1 MAFKNYI
8 LSLIIFINSS
18 VCLSQNSKLDSLVN
32 SLNSVNIPKDKVS
45 TLLSIANELYYSN
58 PDSSNYYVSLAK
70 DLSITHKLTLEY
82 AQSLHAESRY
92 ILLKGDIK
100 KTLENLNA
108 AISIFEKEKYLVGL
122 AKCYSLKSIAVGR
135 LSQHEEQRDLLI
147 KAEKIYLNLNDKKGL
162 TNIYINLSNAY
173 RDLKKYDSA
182 LFVLRKISDL
192 NLKLTNSLFHINISY
207 GSIYFE
213 QRNIPLAITHL
224 QKSIEVAH
232 QYKMIDSEITGLTR
246 LAECYLTQNNLP
258 EAAKYYQEALVLAQS
273 NKLLVEEADALQG
286 IVALYEKQGNF
297 VSAFNSLKQ
306 LKTIEDSI
314 LNIEKIKSINEI
326 ENKLKLSEK
335 EKVIAKQNLAIE
347 TGKVE
352 AANYKNNLLIVIS
365 ILCLAV
371 LGFISLVFYNRKTN
385 RLYSLIQLQK
395 KEVEKQK
402 EIIEIRNKDV
412 MDSIHYAK
420 YIQGSMLPSQ
430 KTFNANFKENFIFYK
445 PKDVVAGDFYW
456 TETINRNQAIA
467 VCDCTGHGV
476 PGAMVSIVACNAL
489 NRAIKEF
496 KLSNPAQIFDKVNE
510 LMQETFS
517 KSDYEVNDGMDA
529 VLCVIDDE
537 NKKLHIACANNP
549 VWLVSPPSIKTNLW
563 EQPWQLAQINP
574 DKKPIGRHT
583 ENTNSFQLKSI
594 SFENSEMLYLFTDGF
609 ADQFGGPKGKKF
621 KYKQLQD
628 LFIKIAALPAN
639 EQKEQINETLTKWQ
653 GELEQVDD
661 ILIVGIRL

>member
-1 MAFKNYI
+1 MAFKYFI
-8 LSLIIFINSS
+8 LSLIILVNVT
-18 VCLSQNSKLDSLVN
+18 VCVSQNSKVDSLVN
-32 SLNSVNIPKDKVS
+32 SLKSLTVHKDRVS
-45 TLLSIANELYYSN
+45 TLLVIANELYYSN
-58 PDSSNYYVSLAK
+58 PDSSNHYVSLAK
-70 DLSITHKLTLEY
+70 DLSLKHKLTVEY
-82 AQSLHAESRY
+82 ARCLHAEGKY

-100 KTLENLNA
+100 KTLENLNE
-108 AISIFEKEKYLVGL
+108 AINIFRKEKELTGL

-135 LSQHEEQRDLLI
+135 LNQHEEQKNLLL
-147 KAEKIYLNLNDKKGL
+147 KAEKIYLELNDKKGL
-162 TNIYINLSNAY
+162 SNIYINLSNAF

-182 LFVLRKISDL
+182 LFVLGKINDL
-192 NLKLTNSLFHINISY
+192 NLKLTNSQFHVDISY
-207 GSIYFE
+207 GSIYLE
-213 QRNIPLAITHL
+213 QHNIPLAIVHF
-224 QKSIEVAH
+224 KKCIEVAH
-232 QYKMIDSEITGLTR
+232 QFKMIDSEITGLTR
-246 LAECYLTQNNLP
+246 LAECYLTQNNLS
-258 EAAKYYQEALVLAQS
+258 EAAKYYQEALTLAQS

-286 IVALYEKQGNF
+286 IVSLYEKQGNF
-297 VSAFNSLKQ
+297 VSAYNSLKH

-314 LNIEKIKSINEI
+314 LNIEKIKSINEV

-335 EKVIAKQNLAIE
+335 EKVIAEQKLAIE

-352 AANYKNNLLIVIS
+352 AANYKNNLLIAIG

-371 LGFISLVFYNRKTN
+371 MGFISLVFYNRKTK
-385 RLYSLIQLQK
+385 RLYSLIQFQK

-402 EIIEIRNKDV
+402 EIIETKNKDV

-430 KTFNANFKENFIFYK
+430 KMVNANFKENFIFYK

-456 TETINRNQAIA
+456 TETIDKNQAIA

-476 PGAMVSIVACNAL
+476 PGAMVSIVAGNAL

-496 KLSNPAQIFDKVNE
+496 KLTDPAHIFDKVNE

-529 VLCVIDDE
+529 VLCVIGNE
-537 NKKLHIACANNP
+537 NKKLNIACANNP

-563 EQPWQLAQINP
+563 EQPWQLSQINP

-583 ENTNSFQLKSI
+583 ENTDNFQLKSI
-594 SFENSEMLYLFTDGF
+594 SFEHGEMLYLFTDGF

-628 LFIKIAALPAN
+628 LFIKIAAMPAN
-639 EQKEQINETLTKWQ
+639 EQKEVINDTLNKWQ